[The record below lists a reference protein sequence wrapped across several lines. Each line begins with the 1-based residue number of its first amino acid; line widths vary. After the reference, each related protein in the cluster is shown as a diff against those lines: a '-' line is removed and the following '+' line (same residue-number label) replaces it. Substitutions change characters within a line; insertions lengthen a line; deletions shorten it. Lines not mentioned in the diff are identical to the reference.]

1 MTIQNITNIIL
12 NYSHNILLFLSYVE
26 STYLEIV
33 GHGHVCSCYWD
44 VKGNSDLLVS
54 VIHRYQIDNNPYNA
68 FLPHKALLQYDQ
80 NIIDYRIHQTRWNNS
95 PRKPLLPEELREK
108 VTQNESFLGGIQSQF
123 DFTGILALAGFWAI
137 WNWLLIGFITPD
149 AVGGLINAILGLGK
163 RFTNTRFQKW
173 RY

>member
-1 MTIQNITNIIL
+1 MIDIRQR
-12 NYSHNILLFLSYVE
+12 E
-26 STYLEIV
+26 
-33 GHGHVCSCYWD
+33 
-44 VKGNSDLLVS
+44 KG
-54 VIHRYQIDNNPYNA
+54 IHRYYMNNNPDNA
-68 FLPHKALLQYDQ
+68 LLPSKTLLQYDQ

-163 RFTNTRFQKW
+163 RFTNTRFQK
-173 RY
+173 